1 MFCKEIKDLL
11 SSSSQN
17 TSNQGTILSCPN
29 REMGRKRQKKKENF
43 VEVWYKMQN
52 FSMCL
57 ETALKSILPH
67 CSLILPILVASSVA
81 KLLQEPLCPF
91 CWCFSAPHLCDRF
104 PSSCRRCTSLHRML
118 CTQLYPS
125 TQLGGPQLL
134 KFSEEGF
141 LEMEWW
147 RSTQQSCQSLS
158 PELTKLVMS
167 ETQPR
172 TSPPTNH
179 Y

>member
-1 MFCKEIKDLL
+1 MTGHRCPPVPCKAIQPILLLYNGRLLFLLVHKHSSKVFCKEIKDLF

-43 VEVWYKMQN
+43 VEVWYKMQS

-67 CSLILPILVASSVA
+67 CSLILPILLASSVA
-81 KLLQEPLCPF
+81 KLLQEPLFPF

-104 PSSCRRCTSLHRML
+104 PSSCRRCTSLH
-118 CTQLYPS
+118 
-125 TQLGGPQLL
+125 
-134 KFSEEGF
+134 
-141 LEMEWW
+141 
-147 RSTQQSCQSLS
+147 
-158 PELTKLVMS
+158 
-167 ETQPR
+167 
-172 TSPPTNH
+172 
-179 Y
+179 